1 MSIATGVFRNLYCYM
16 LLMFIRTF
24 PHPMVDHGRKR
35 SSGGYF
41 IETMALNLKTN
52 VVPEKFS
59 VVSLSLLLHWY
70 NYAART
76 VKVCEF
82 AQQRYPDLDR
92 IIECM
97 GHLQNGMNYR
107 QAFYLTKPSHLRWL
121 QTTIQC
127 GIRCHCIGLRDD
139 VHLLNFFPTHGELV
153 GCFGSHSS
161 QFDQESR
168 DLSHSIVLAPFS
180 EFQESRDIWFQRHTH
195 PRHTPTSGCAADLK
209 LSPDFRKLNDGKYA
223 IQRLAGE
230 YLDRN
235 NPTPSP
241 KPG

>member
-1 MSIATGVFRNLYCYM
+1 MKDGRPDQALASQKGFREEM
-16 LLMFIRTF
+16 RA
-24 PHPMVDHGRKR
+24 R
-35 SSGGYF
+35 SSS
-41 IETMALNLKTN
+41 
-52 VVPEKFS
+52 VEKS
-59 VVSLSLLLHWY
+59 SE
-70 NYAART
+70 R
-76 VKVCEF
+76 
-82 AQQRYPDLDR
+82 R
-92 IIECM
+92 
-97 GHLQNGMNYR
+97 
-107 QAFYLTKPSHLRWL
+107 
-121 QTTIQC
+121 
-127 GIRCHCIGLRDD
+127 
-139 VHLLNFFPTHGELV
+139 
-153 GCFGSHSS
+153 HSS

-180 EFQESRDIWFQRHTH
+180 EFQESRDIWFQRYTH